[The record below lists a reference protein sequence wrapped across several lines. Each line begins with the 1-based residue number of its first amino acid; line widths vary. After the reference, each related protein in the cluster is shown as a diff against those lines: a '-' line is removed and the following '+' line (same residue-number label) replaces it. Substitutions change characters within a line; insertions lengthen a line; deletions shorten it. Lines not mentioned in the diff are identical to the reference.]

1 MCFCFFRLDSFVLLY
16 FFIILIFCLLF
27 RLGSFAF
34 LCVFLLIPMVSLLFR
49 PRYLASGTARQPG
62 SLAWEEEQ
70 DEEGASQTASQ
81 PARSLFLLILIVFLL
96 FRLGSFAFLCF
107 FCLFQ
112 WFLCFF
118 GPVIWPAAPPGSLAW
133 EEEQD
138 EEGASQT
145 ASQPARSLFL
155 LILTVFMFFRV

>member
-1 MCFCFFRLDSFVLLY
+1 MFYYIFLLFSFL
-16 FFIILIFCLLF
+16 FLLF

-81 PARSLFLLILIVFLL
+81 PARSLFLLILIVFL
-96 FRLGSFAFLCF
+96 
-107 FCLFQ
+107 
-112 WFLCFF
+112 
-118 GPVIWPAAPPGSLAW
+118 
-133 EEEQD
+133 
-138 EEGASQT
+138 
-145 ASQPARSLFL
+145 
-155 LILTVFMFFRV
+155 FFRV